1 MTAGMNQGQRVEL
14 QGGGLRRRGG
24 GWDAVQEIRRGRERY
39 TTDER
44 ILGSSTFVEQ
54 VKRKVEQ
61 HGGQQ
66 SLGRYQT
73 LSAEILLD
81 YVCRALGVKRDGE
94 LGTGRQV
101 V

>member
-14 QGGGLRRRGG
+14 QGGGLRRSGG
-24 GWDAVQEIRRGRERY
+24 GWDVVQEIRRERESY
-39 TTDER
+39 TADER

-66 SLGRYQT
+66 SLRRYQT
-73 LSAEILLD
+73 PNVEMLLD
-81 YVCRALGVKRDGE
+81 YVCRALGVKREGE
-94 LGTGRQV
+94 LALGAR
-101 V
+101 